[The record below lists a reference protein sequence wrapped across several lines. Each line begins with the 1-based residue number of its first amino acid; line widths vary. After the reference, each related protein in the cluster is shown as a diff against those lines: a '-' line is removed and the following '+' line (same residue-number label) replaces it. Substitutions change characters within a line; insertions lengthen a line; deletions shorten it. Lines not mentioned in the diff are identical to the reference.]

1 MFLGGLRGGVVECG
15 GGVVKL
21 EVSEICEIFADVNER
36 GLPNLLV
43 LE

>member
-1 MFLGGLRGGVVECG
+1 MECG
-15 GGVVKL
+15 GGVAKL
-21 EVSEICEIFADVNER
+21 EVSEICEILGDVNER